1 MLSGKSG
8 AMSVERIFLDTNVFD
23 DLFFDGPAADDVTY
37 ILEHVKRR
45 NLIGFTSPKTL
56 MDVYYLIHSELG
68 RKEANKRVKQI
79 YALVEISP
87 QTQKEVR
94 EALALNW
101 SDFEDAMQMAS
112 AKSQGVNKIITLD
125 RKFQNKDKAFIW
137 APADLRSYI
146 ANFK

>member
-1 MLSGKSG
+1 
-8 AMSVERIFLDTNVFD
+8 MSVERIFLDTNVFD
-23 DLFFDGPAADDVTY
+23 DLFFDGPAADDVAY
-37 ILEHVKRR
+37 ILEHIKRHH
-45 NLIGFTSPKTL
+45 LIGYTSPKTL
-56 MDVYYLIHSELG
+56 MDVYYLIHAEAG
-68 RKEANKRVKQI
+68 WKEANKRVKQI
-79 YALVEISP
+79 YELVEISP
-87 QTQKEVR
+87 QSQKEVR

-146 ANFK
+146 ANIK